1 MKIQVPFNYND
12 ELRKAMNYYLE
23 KRNGLQRVK
32 KCEAGFTSMVSLVM

>member
-23 KRNGLQRVK
+23 KPACNASRNAKLVLQVWYL
-32 KCEAGFTSMVSLVM
+32 S

>member
-23 KRNGLQRVK
+23 KPLACNASRNAKLVLQVWYL
-32 KCEAGFTSMVSLVM
+32 S